1 MQFFKSTVVAIL
13 TFSAYATAAAL
24 PEPKALCAN
33 GDNSCAFDGDSDS
46 CCPGFV
52 CVLTGANPKVSMD
65 PNYSDARTDTVWRP
79 VCGDLVVVTQKL
91 RPVVVSQL
99 VYQV

>member
-1 MQFFKSTVVAIL
+1 MQFFKSTVVTIL

-33 GDNSCAFDGDSDS
+33 VGNSCPSSGDSDP

-52 CVLTGANPKVSMD
+52 CNFAAVNPTVSMD
-65 PNYSDARTDTVWRP
+65 PKYWDARTDTVWRL
-79 VCGDLVVVTQKL
+79 VCWDLVVTQKL